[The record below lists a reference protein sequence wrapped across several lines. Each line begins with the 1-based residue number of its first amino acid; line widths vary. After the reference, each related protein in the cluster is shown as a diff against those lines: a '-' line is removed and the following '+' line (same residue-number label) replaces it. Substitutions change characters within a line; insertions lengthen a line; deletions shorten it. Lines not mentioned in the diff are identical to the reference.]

1 MFVWFFCSITIVDDF
16 NVKVEKS
23 WLSGCGEPG
32 AKLVADEIRVIGIG
46 TGVDGIVTGVNVA
59 EAGLEN
65 TVGLPVLGF
74 VFAISSARF
83 KNFAAFI

>member
-1 MFVWFFCSITIVDDF
+1 M
-16 NVKVEKS
+16 
-23 WLSGCGEPG
+23 
-32 AKLVADEIRVIGIG
+32 ADEIRVIGIG